1 MTSII
6 PTIGPQLQNKNNLK
20 YLFKFTSCIRL
31 NGIITLLIGIKE
43 FQKNKN

>member
-31 NGIITLLIGIKE
+31 NGSHNTLDWHKRISK
-43 FQKNKN
+43 K